1 MNKVVKIVLNLACGV
16 GIGALG
22 YRLGYKKGVE
32 ETKEW
37 AAGEINT
44 ILDCKAEA
52 LVNEKEAEMT
62 PDLLKKMEFGKA
74 DEVVITKDPLENQI
88 LPEQDEIVVEVKPNK
103 VDIPSEAPKRSRKKL
118 PYMVTCTEFDE
129 NFNDMTRKE
138 LELTQM
144 GDLYVG
150 CSDELY
156 SARTFPFASTA
167 FIPHEAELRGVSDAI
182 FSTREGSPWALTR
195 ISPATE
201 RIARETAVM
210 RIVFVFIN
218 HRYIVP

>member
-1 MNKVVKIVLNLACGV
+1 MHKVVKVVLNLACGV

-52 LVNEKEAEMT
+52 LVSEKEAEMT
-62 PDLLKKMEFGKA
+62 PELLKKMEFGKA
-74 DEVVITKDPLENQI
+74 DEVIITKDPLENQI

-103 VDIPSEAPKRSRKKL
+103 VDISSEAPKRSRKKL

-138 LELTQM
+138 LEMTQT

-156 SARTFPFASTA
+156 SAREWVSEKLIDRMLKDRENGVDKWFVINEPHMIA
-167 FIPHEAELRGVSDAI
+167 FEIDYRFEDYED
-182 FSTREGSPWALTR
+182 
-195 ISPATE
+195 
-201 RIARETAVM
+201 
-210 RIVFVFIN
+210 
-218 HRYIVP
+218 